1 MKTKKL
7 MTNLILYLLLVALA
21 VVFVA
26 PIAIVV
32 YNSFKSK
39 LYIMSE
45 PFSLPNVDTFDSSN
59 YLRGIVNSGFFGK
72 SITALITMNVSEFS
86 AAVTRLGSTGAFGR
100 SLFITVFS
108 VLVIILCSSMA
119 AWYIT
124 RSNSKFCRILYYV
137 LVFSMVVPF
146 QMVMYTMTSTVAS
159 LNLGNPVGIIFVY
172 LGFGAGLSVFMYT
185 GFVKN
190 VPVQIEEAAYIDG
203 CTPLQTFFKVVFPVL
218 KPITVTVAILQTM
231 WVWNDYLLPYLTL
244 GSKYKTIPVAVQL
257 AMQGAYGSVDWGS
270 FMAML
275 VIAIIPIVIF
285 YLFGQKYIISGVV
298 AGAVKG

>member
-1 MKTKKL
+1 MKLKKI
-7 MTNLILYLLLVALA
+7 TVNILLYILLA
-21 VVFVA
+21 VLTLVFIA
-26 PIAIVV
+26 PIAIVA

-39 LYIMSE
+39 LYIMSS
-45 PFSLPNVDTFDSSN
+45 PFTFPTADTFESSN

-72 SITALITMNVSEFS
+72 AITSLIAANSSEFS
-86 AAVTRLGSTGAFGR
+86 ATVSRMGTFGAFDR

-108 VLVIILCSSMA
+108 VLLIILCSSMA
-119 AWYIT
+119 AWYIN
-124 RSNSKFCRILYYV
+124 RSNSKLCRIIYYI

-146 QMVMYTMTSTVAS
+146 QMVMYTMTSTVTK

-172 LGFGAGLSVFMYT
+172 LGFGAGLSVFMYS
-185 GFVKN
+185 GFVKS

-218 KPITVTVAILQTM
+218 KPITVTIAILETM

-244 GSKYKTIPVAVQL
+244 GSKFKTIPVAVQL

-275 VIAIIPIVIF
+275 VIAIIPIIIF
-285 YLFGQKYIISGVV
+285 YLVGQKYIISGVI